1 MPKEKK
7 NTTILNLWL
16 IMLQL
21 PVAAAAA
28 AAAAAVAKSLQS
40 PKYPAHIVCWEES
53 PHSMAGDDRH
63 ADPQAQ

>member
-1 MPKEKK
+1 
-7 NTTILNLWL
+7 
-16 IMLQL
+16 MLQL